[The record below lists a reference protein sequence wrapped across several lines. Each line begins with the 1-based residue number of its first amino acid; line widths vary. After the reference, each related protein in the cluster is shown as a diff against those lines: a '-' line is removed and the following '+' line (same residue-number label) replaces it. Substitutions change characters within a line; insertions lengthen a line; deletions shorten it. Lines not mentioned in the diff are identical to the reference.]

1 MKSGQRTTPV
11 TISSLEDLQF
21 YDFRVIGHRG
31 PTLATKVVL
40 LENGKGR
47 FRSVIEVPLEVYK
60 AMEHEYDMS
69 GGKNRSVGAQ
79 RHSVQESDGYYFD
92 RAT

>member
-1 MKSGQRTTPV
+1 MKSGRRTVPV

-21 YDFRVIGHRG
+21 YDVKGIGHIG

-47 FRSVIEVPLEVYK
+47 FRSVFEIPLKVYK
-60 AMEHEYDMS
+60 AMEHEYEMS
-69 GGKNRSVGAQ
+69 GRKNSSVDMQ
-79 RHSVQESDGYYFD
+79 RHYVQESDGYYFD
-92 RAT
+92 RAA